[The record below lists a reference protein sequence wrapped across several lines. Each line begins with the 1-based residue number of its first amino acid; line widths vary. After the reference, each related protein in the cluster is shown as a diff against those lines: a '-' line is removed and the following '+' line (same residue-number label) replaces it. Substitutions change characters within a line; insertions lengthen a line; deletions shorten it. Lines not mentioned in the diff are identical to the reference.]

1 MIKSPLEV
9 DALFLDYVN
18 ILVNVI
24 YDLFFI
30 FLENFRVLFCE
41 DPISKLH
48 DMLRHGVRIYAG
60 RIF

>member
-1 MIKSPLEV
+1 MTC
-9 DALFLDYVN
+9 
-18 ILVNVI
+18 
-24 YDLFFI
+24 FFI

-48 DMLRHGVRIYAG
+48 DNMLRHGVRIYAG

>member
-1 MIKSPLEV
+1 MTC
-9 DALFLDYVN
+9 
-18 ILVNVI
+18 
-24 YDLFFI
+24 FFI